1 MSRED
6 IKGAGGLASSATVT
20 VLPAPLLVLVA
31 TPLPVLL
38 GLPPDDEG
46 FEMDVA
52 GFKHKLE
59 LLELANDEA
68 AEGFSKFD
76 WALKTKSG
84 HLRSY

>member
-20 VLPAPLLVLVA
+20 VLPAVLGGATPL
-31 TPLPVLL
+31 PLPVLL
-38 GLPPDDEG
+38 VLPPDDEDV
-46 FEMDVA
+46 EMDVA

>member
-20 VLPAPLLVLVA
+20 VLPAVLGGT
-31 TPLPVLL
+31 TPLPLL
-38 GLPPDDEG
+38 LVLPPDDEDV
-46 FEMDVA
+46 EMAVA
-52 GFKHKLE
+52 CFDTKLE
-59 LLELANDEA
+59 LLELAA

-76 WALKTKSG
+76 WALKRKSG

>member
-20 VLPAPLLVLVA
+20 VLPAPLPVLGA
-31 TPLPVLL
+31 TPLPVPV
-38 GLPPDDEG
+38 LPPDDEEV
-46 FEMDVA
+46 EMDVA

-76 WALKTKSG
+76 WALEKNQVI
-84 HLRSY
+84 